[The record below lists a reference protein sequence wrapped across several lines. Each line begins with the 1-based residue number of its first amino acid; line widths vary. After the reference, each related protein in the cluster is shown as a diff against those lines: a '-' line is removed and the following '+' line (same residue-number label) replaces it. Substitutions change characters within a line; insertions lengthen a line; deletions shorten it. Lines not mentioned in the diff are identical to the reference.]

1 MQTSVANRRANVG
14 RVVSNAESVRVNLSE
29 GELFAMSGD
38 RRGARLQSLGGGLW
52 VTQSGDPEDHSLQPG
67 QAFVVS
73 RKGKVVVTAMPRG
86 VLRIS

>member
-29 GELFAMSGD
+29 GELFAMTGD
-38 RRGARLQSLGGGLW
+38 QRGTRLQSLGGGLW
-52 VTQSGDPEDHSLQPG
+52 VTQNGDPEDHSLQPG